1 VIDETDYAQFL
12 GAPVGG
18 LLIYWIASRFTKN
31 AKILAVII
39 AAVAV
44 LDFVVRS
51 YTFPR
56 NRYLIFAIYCAV
68 GWAAIFIG
76 QASRKSDTGEQ
87 G

>member
-1 VIDETDYAQFL
+1 MFDETDYAQFIGAPL
-12 GAPVGG
+12 GA

-56 NRYLIFAIYCAV
+56 NRFVIFAIYCAV
-68 GWAAIFIG
+68 GWAAVLIRHELNPPG
-76 QASRKSDTGEQ
+76 PSKQD
-87 G
+87 